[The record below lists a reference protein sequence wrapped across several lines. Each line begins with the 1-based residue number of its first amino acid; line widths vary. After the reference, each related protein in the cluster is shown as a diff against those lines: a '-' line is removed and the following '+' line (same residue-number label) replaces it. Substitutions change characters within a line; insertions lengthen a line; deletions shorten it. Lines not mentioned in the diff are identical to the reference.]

1 MFHSNSVIRD
11 SFMLVLVV
19 MAILLS
25 ILFCISTLPAHAQS
39 DSQIITYHVSGKEI
53 HIKNVIRFEPGDP
66 AAISIASDI
75 CTIQI
80 DRLSMSDGS
89 VILAIYRSCN
99 NMSLDKLA
107 TFNAFTLEIIDI

>member
-1 MFHSNSVIRD
+1 MKSKIALLSLLLL
-11 SFMLVLVV
+11 LVLAT
-19 MAILLS
+19 M
-25 ILFCISTLPAHAQS
+25 PATAQS

-53 HIKNVIRFEPGDP
+53 HINNVIRFEPGDP

-80 DRLSMSDGS
+80 DHLFMSDGS

-99 NMSLDKLA
+99 NISLDKIA
-107 TFNAFTLEIIDI
+107 TFNAYTLEIIDI